1 MRENGLSSYKKIL
14 LAVDGS
20 SSSKNATAHA
30 LHLAKADDAE
40 LVAINV
46 AEDVKQG
53 GAIGLRAKYGD
64 VNLAKA
70 FQNVQIEAGKKIIA
84 PIVEACKEQG
94 IKIRSEVILSSGK
107 SEADAITDY
116 AVKNGIDLIVLGSHG
131 TSKLRKFLAGSVT
144 GKLVNIAKC
153 AVLVVP

>member
-1 MRENGLSSYKKIL
+1 MRNDASYKKIL
-14 LAVDGS
+14 LAADGS
-20 SSSKNATAHA
+20 SSSRNAAAHA
-30 LHLAKADDAE
+30 IHLAKADDAE
-40 LVAINV
+40 LLVINV

-64 VNLAKA
+64 VKLVEA
-70 FQNVQIEAGKKIIA
+70 FQNVQVEAGKKIIG
-84 PIVEACKEQG
+84 PIVEACKENG
-94 IKIRSEVILSSGK
+94 VKIKSDVILSLGK

-131 TSKLRKFLAGSVT
+131 TSKFRKFLAGSVT
-144 GKLVNIAKC
+144 SKLVNIAKC